1 MSATQLS
8 FSWSSVGLSQNNFL
22 WCLSFWGIC
31 AFLHLATIDHF
42 LSQCLIPLQSAVCQ
56 RHQTASP
63 TGSLD
68 EGWSTKIQ
76 PSGVFGFLQVW
87 WRRTGLIFIGH
98 FNPSEAHI
106 AFMFWTKICNLKSK
120 RCFSK
125 YLVHAAF
132 KSQPSARMARAV
144 ASLAGLNWSCSC
156 KSHGRTLHLEQG
168 GCWLPSRQCPGKLE
182 AAVLLLVQWK
192 AAK

>member
-1 MSATQLS
+1 M
-8 FSWSSVGLSQNNFL
+8 GLSQNNFL

-68 EGWSTKIQ
+68 EGWSTKFNLQ
-76 PSGVFGFLQVW
+76 EFLVSW
-87 WRRTGLIFIGH
+87 KCKNRRRTGLIFIGH

-106 AFMFWTKICNLKSK
+106 AFMFWTKICNFKSK

-132 KSQPSARMARAV
+132 KSQPSARMAY
-144 ASLAGLNWSCSC
+144 LAGLNWNCCC
-156 KSHGRTLHLEQG
+156 KCPGRAFHLERG
-168 GCWLPSRQCPGKLE
+168 GCWLPSRQCPGELE